1 MYFEFILKTYVIGIY
16 LFDGGAGRHHCVCSV
31 FNLITLCHVISQ
43 NTSKSFSVAGGWR
56 REHLKL
62 DPTATAPPLEK
73 PTGQAG
79 LQKSRQEIS
88 NTPLSMLWKQ
98 IKQWNCYECFFI
110 YPLTIHLSNHSLAHS
125 FIHSNI
131 R

>member
-16 LFDGGAGRHHCVCSV
+16 LFDVGAGRHHCVCSV

-98 IKQWNCYECFFI
+98 IKQWN
-110 YPLTIHLSNHSLAHS
+110 LL
-125 FIHSNI
+125 
-131 R
+131 